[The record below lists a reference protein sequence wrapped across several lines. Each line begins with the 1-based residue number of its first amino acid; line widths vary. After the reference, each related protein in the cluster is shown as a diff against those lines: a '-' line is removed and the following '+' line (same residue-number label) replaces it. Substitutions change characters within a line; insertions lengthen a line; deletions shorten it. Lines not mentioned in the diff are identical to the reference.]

1 MKVGIDIQC
10 LTRPLTGVGYYVLGL
25 LKGLASLP
33 RADTIVP
40 FYFSRGGSVDLPS
53 SVYRRLQVSGRRLPG
68 RLLSL
73 GWKTIGFPPVSWLV
87 RGMDVYHFPDF
98 IARPAG
104 RKPVVATVYDLSFRV
119 HPEYT
124 EPRNLKYLSRHLPR
138 TLDRADRVIA
148 ISEFTKSELMRF
160 YPVPEERISVI
171 YGGVDDEF
179 RRPSSPALVQ
189 KVKYRY
195 NLPDKFVL
203 TVATWEPRKNLS
215 GLLKAWSH
223 LREEGLLGDYKL
235 LLIGMKGWLFDR
247 IERQFRG
254 QTLKGVKALGYVPRA
269 ELPAIYRASSLFVF
283 PSFYEGQG
291 LPPLEALAAG
301 VPVAASSAGSLPE
314 VLGEAAVY
322 FDPANPED
330 IARSILLGL
339 TDQSLRSRLREA
351 GPRQAAPFTWG
362 RTAEET
368 LKAYRRAGGLE

>member
-1 MKVGIDIQC
+1 LKVGIDIQC

-25 LKGLASLP
+25 LKGFASLP
-33 RADTIVP
+33 LTDRITP
-40 FYFSRGGSVDLPS
+40 FYFSRGGGVDLPS
-53 SVYRRLQVSGRRLPG
+53 AVYRKLQVSGHRIPG

-104 RKPVVATVYDLSFRV
+104 KKPVVATVYDLSFRE

-124 EPRNLKYLSRHLPR
+124 EPRNLKYLQRHLPR
-138 TLDRADRVIA
+138 TLQRADRVIV

-160 YPVPEERISVI
+160 YPVPEERISVV

-179 RRPSSPALVQ
+179 RRPCSSALVQ

-203 TVATWEPRKNLS
+203 TVATWEPRKNLT
-215 GLLKAWSH
+215 GLLKAWSS
-223 LREEGLLGDYKL
+223 LKEEGLLGDYKL
-235 LLIGMKGWLFDR
+235 LLIGMKGWLYDR
-247 IERQFRG
+247 IERQFRT

-269 ELPAIYRASSLFVF
+269 ELPAFYRAASLFVF

-291 LPPLEALAAG
+291 LPPLEALASG
-301 VPVAASSAGSLPE
+301 VPVAAASAASLPE

-322 FDPANPED
+322 FDPGSPDD
-330 IARSILLGL
+330 IARAILLVL
-339 TDQSLRSRLREA
+339 TDQKLRTRLQA
-351 GPRQAAPFTWG
+351 DGPRQAAPFTWG

-368 LKAYRRAGGLE
+368 LKVYREACGSE

>member
-247 IERQFRG
+247 IERQFRA

-269 ELPAIYRASSLFVF
+269 ELPAICRASSLFVF
-283 PSFYEGQG
+283 PSFYAGQG
-291 LPPLEALAAG
+291 PPPLEALAAG
-301 VPVAASSAGSLPE
+301 VPVAASSSGSLP
-314 VLGEAAVY
+314 
-322 FDPANPED
+322 
-330 IARSILLGL
+330 
-339 TDQSLRSRLREA
+339 
-351 GPRQAAPFTWG
+351 
-362 RTAEET
+362 
-368 LKAYRRAGGLE
+368 